1 LISGKRIRGS
11 WGGKCEPCRDVPKLS
26 KILIDAGMPLS
37 ELVANVYPLSSI
49 NDAIHDLERGQ
60 VMRPIIDLWSE

>member
-1 LISGKRIRGS
+1 
-11 WGGKCEPCRDVPKLS
+11 VPKLS

-60 VMRPIIDLWSE
+60 VMRPIIDLWNE